1 MRIVRPFAEYV
12 LIISSRSE
20 RMSVKR
26 TILKGT
32 FILTITGFATRFMGF
47 FYRIFLSHT
56 FGEEG
61 VGLYQLIFPVY
72 ALCFS
77 LTCAGIET
85 ALARCVAKRASTGKK
100 KEAKML
106 LSTSIALSVSL
117 SVIVMLLLQ
126 NHAELIAARF
136 LQEERCVNLLIIL
149 SYAFPFASVHS
160 CIVGYYLGLKETKIP
175 AFSQLI
181 EQLVRIL
188 SVYLFYLIGMKN
200 GTKFGISI
208 AVGGLIA
215 GEIASSMFCLKTI
228 SKKETVC
235 RCLTKKSTAL
245 TEYTAFAGELFLLSA
260 PLTAS
265 RVLLNLL
272 QSVEAVSIPLKLQ
285 SHGLSV
291 SQSLSIYG
299 VLTGMALPCVLFPSA
314 ITNSISTMLLP
325 TVAEAQTLN
334 RGRQMRNIIQKSV
347 CCCVLLGSLCCI
359 ILLATGQWIGHF
371 IFNSRSAG
379 DYIVTLAWM
388 CPFLYANTTLI
399 SIINGI
405 GKTALSF
412 LINTFSLILRIFSVF
427 YCIPLL
433 GIEGYLLGL
442 LFSQLAAFVLCIL
455 YLSHYLR
462 SPQIRAS
469 V

>member
-1 MRIVRPFAEYV
+1 
-12 LIISSRSE
+12 
-20 RMSVKR
+20 MSVKR

-32 FILTITGFATRFMGF
+32 LILTITGFATRFMGF

-85 ALARCVAKRASTGKK
+85 ALARCVAKRASVGKK
-100 KEAKML
+100 KEARTL
-106 LSTSIALSVSL
+106 LFTGMALSVSL

-126 NHAELIAARF
+126 NYAELIAAQF
-136 LQEERCVNLLIIL
+136 LKEKRCGSFLVIL
-149 SYAFPFASVHS
+149 SYAFPFASIHS

-175 AFSQLI
+175 AVSQLI

-188 SVYLFYLIGMKN
+188 SVYLLYLMGIKN
-200 GTKFGISI
+200 GTKFSISI
-208 AVGGLIA
+208 AVGGLII
-215 GEIASSMFCLKTI
+215 GEIASSMFCLKMITKI
-228 SKKETVC
+228 TLQGQS
-235 RCLTKKSTAL
+235 LTKRIIRLPEYL
-245 TEYTAFAGELFLLSA
+245 TYAGELFILSA

-272 QSVEAVSIPLKLQ
+272 QSIEAVSIPLKLQ
-285 SHGLSV
+285 MHGMSV
-291 SQSLSIYG
+291 SQSLSTYG

-314 ITNSISTMLLP
+314 ITNSVSTMLLP

-334 RGRQMRNIIQKSV
+334 RARQMKSIIQKSV

-359 ILLATGQWIGHF
+359 LLLLSGQWIGTF
-371 IFNSRSAG
+371 IFKSYSAG

-405 GKTALSF
+405 GKTTLSF
-412 LINTFSLILRIFSVF
+412 FINSLSLLIRIISVF
-427 YCIPLL
+427 YCIPLF

-442 LFSQLAAFVLCIL
+442 LASQLAAFLLCIL
-455 YLSHYLR
+455 YLSHYLHFQNKPLI
-462 SPQIRAS
+462 SLTKAS
-469 V
+469 G

>member
-1 MRIVRPFAEYV
+1 
-12 LIISSRSE
+12 
-20 RMSVKR
+20 MSVKR

-32 FILTITGFATRFMGF
+32 VILTITGFATRFMGF

-85 ALARCVAKRASTGKK
+85 ALARCVAKRASVGKK
-100 KEAKML
+100 KEARTL
-106 LSTSIALSVSL
+106 LFTAMAISVSL
-117 SVIVMLLLQ
+117 SAVIMLALQ
-126 NHAELIAARF
+126 RYADAVAAQF
-136 LQEERCVNLLIIL
+136 LQEERCAGLLIIL
-149 SYAFPFASVHS
+149 SYAFPFASIHS
-160 CIVGYYLGLKETKIP
+160 CIVGYYLGLKQTKIP

-181 EQLVRIL
+181 EQAVRIL
-188 SVYLFYLIGMKN
+188 SVYLFYLIGEKN
-200 GTKFGISI
+200 GAGFGISI
-208 AVGGLIA
+208 AVGGLVT
-215 GEIASSMFCLKTI
+215 GEIASSMFCLKHMA
-228 SKKETVC
+228 KKAPLYQS
-235 RCLTKKSTAL
+235 LTRKITKFPRYLSL
-245 TEYTAFAGELFLLSA
+245 AGELFLLSA

-272 QSVEAVSIPLKLQ
+272 QSIEAVSIPLKLQ
-285 SHGLSV
+285 AHGMSV
-291 SQSLSIYG
+291 SQSLSVYG

-314 ITNSISTMLLP
+314 ITNSVSTMLLP

-334 RGRQMRNIIQKSV
+334 RERQMRNIIQKSV
-347 CCCVLLGSLCCI
+347 CCCVLLGALCCM
-359 ILLATGQWIGHF
+359 LLLLSGQWIGLV

-427 YCIPLL
+427 YCIPVF

-442 LFSQLAAFVLCIL
+442 LASQLASFLLCIF
-455 YLSHYLR
+455 YLSHYLHT
-462 SPQIRAS
+462 SAKN
-469 V
+469 

>member
-1 MRIVRPFAEYV
+1 
-12 LIISSRSE
+12 
-20 RMSVKR
+20 MSVKR

-32 FILTITGFATRFMGF
+32 LILTITGFATRFMGF

-77 LTCAGIET
+77 LTSAGIET
-85 ALARCVAKRASTGKK
+85 ALARCVAKRASVGKK
-100 KEAKML
+100 KEARTL
-106 LSTSIALSVSL
+106 LFTAMALSVTL
-117 SVIVMLLLQ
+117 SVVVMLLLQ
-126 NHAELIAARF
+126 SYAGLIAEQF
-136 LQEERCVNLLIIL
+136 LQEKRCYSLLIIL
-149 SYAFPFASVHS
+149 SYAFPFASIHS
-160 CIVGYYLGLKETKIP
+160 CIVGYYLGRKETGIP

-188 SVYLFYLIGMKN
+188 SVYLFCLIGTRN
-200 GTKFGISI
+200 GTEFGIST

-215 GEIASSMFCLKTI
+215 GEIASSMFCLKMIT
-228 SKKETVC
+228 KKTTVYQ
-235 RCLTKKSTAL
+235 RLTKKITKL
-245 TEYTAFAGELFLLSA
+245 PEYLGLAGELFLLSA

-272 QSVEAVSIPLKLQ
+272 QSIEAVSIPLKLQ
-285 SHGLSV
+285 SHGMSI

-314 ITNSISTMLLP
+314 ITNSVSTMLLP
-325 TVAEAQTLN
+325 TVAEAQTLK
-334 RGRQMRNIIQKSV
+334 REQQMRNIIQKSV
-347 CCCVLLGSLCCI
+347 CCCVLLGSICCI
-359 ILLATGQWIGHF
+359 LLLLSGQWIGSY

-412 LINTFSLILRIFSVF
+412 LINTFSLILRILSVF
-427 YCIPLL
+427 YCIPIF

-442 LFSQLAAFVLCIL
+442 LASQLAAFLLCIL

-462 SPQIRAS
+462 SPGSA
-469 V
+469 

>member
-1 MRIVRPFAEYV
+1 
-12 LIISSRSE
+12 
-20 RMSVKR
+20 MSVKR

-32 FILTITGFATRFMGF
+32 VILTITGFATRFMGF

-85 ALARCVAKRASTGKK
+85 ALARCVAKRASVGKK
-100 KEAKML
+100 KEARTL
-106 LSTSIALSVSL
+106 LFTAMAISVSL
-117 SVIVMLLLQ
+117 SAVIMLALQ
-126 NHAELIAARF
+126 RYADAVAAQF
-136 LQEERCVNLLIIL
+136 LQEERCAGLLIIL
-149 SYAFPFASVHS
+149 SYAFPFASIHS
-160 CIVGYYLGLKETKIP
+160 CIVGYYLGLKQTKIP

-181 EQLVRIL
+181 EQAVRIL
-188 SVYLFYLIGMKN
+188 SVYLFYLIGEKN
-200 GTKFGISI
+200 GAGFGISI
-208 AVGGLIA
+208 AVGGLVT
-215 GEIASSMFCLKTI
+215 GEIASSMFCLKHI
-228 SKKETVC
+228 AKKAPLYQS
-235 RCLTKKSTAL
+235 LTRKITKFPRYLSL
-245 TEYTAFAGELFLLSA
+245 AGELFLLSA

-272 QSVEAVSIPLKLQ
+272 QSIEAVSIPLKLQ
-285 SHGLSV
+285 AHGMSV
-291 SQSLSIYG
+291 SQSLSVYG

-314 ITNSISTMLLP
+314 ITNSVSTMLLP

-334 RGRQMRNIIQKSV
+334 RERQMRNIIQKSV
-347 CCCVLLGSLCCI
+347 CCCVLLGTLCCM
-359 ILLATGQWIGHF
+359 LLLLSGQWIGLV

-427 YCIPLL
+427 YCIPVL

-442 LFSQLAAFVLCIL
+442 LASQLASFLLCIL

-462 SPQIRAS
+462 AS
-469 V
+469 AKN

>member
-1 MRIVRPFAEYV
+1 
-12 LIISSRSE
+12 
-20 RMSVKR
+20 MSVKR

-32 FILTITGFATRFMGF
+32 IILTITGFATRFMGF

-85 ALARCVAKRASTGKK
+85 ALARCVAKRASVGKK
-100 KEAKML
+100 KEARTL
-106 LSTSIALSVSL
+106 LFTAMAISVSL
-117 SVIVMLLLQ
+117 SAAIMLALQ
-126 NHAELIAARF
+126 RYADAVAAQF
-136 LQEERCVNLLIIL
+136 LQEERCAGLLIIL
-149 SYAFPFASVHS
+149 SYAFPFASIHS
-160 CIVGYYLGLKETKIP
+160 CIVGYYLGLKQTKIP

-181 EQLVRIL
+181 EQAVRIL
-188 SVYLFYLIGMKN
+188 SVYLFYLIGEKN
-200 GTKFGISI
+200 GAGFGISI
-208 AVGGLIA
+208 AVGGLVT
-215 GEIASSMFCLKTI
+215 GEIASSMFCLKHMA
-228 SKKETVC
+228 KKAPLYQS
-235 RCLTKKSTAL
+235 LTRKITKFPRYLSL
-245 TEYTAFAGELFLLSA
+245 AGELFLLSA

-272 QSVEAVSIPLKLQ
+272 QSIEAVSIPLKLQ
-285 SHGLSV
+285 AHGMSV
-291 SQSLSIYG
+291 SQSLSVYG

-314 ITNSISTMLLP
+314 ITNSVSTMLLP

-334 RGRQMRNIIQKSV
+334 RERQMRNIIQKSV
-347 CCCVLLGSLCCI
+347 CCCVLLGTLCCM
-359 ILLATGQWIGHF
+359 LLLLSGQWIGLV

-427 YCIPLL
+427 YCIPVF

-442 LFSQLAAFVLCIL
+442 LASQLASFLLCIF

-462 SPQIRAS
+462 AS
-469 V
+469 AKN

>member
-1 MRIVRPFAEYV
+1 
-12 LIISSRSE
+12 
-20 RMSVKR
+20 MSVKR

-77 LTCAGIET
+77 LTSAGIET
-85 ALARCVAKRASTGKK
+85 ALARCVAKRASVGKK
-100 KEAKML
+100 KEARKL
-106 LSTSIALSVSL
+106 LFTAMALSVSL

-126 NHAELIAARF
+126 SYAGLIAEQF
-136 LQEERCVNLLIIL
+136 LQETRCSDLLIIL

-160 CIVGYYLGLKETKIP
+160 CIVGYYLGLKETGIP

-188 SVYLFYLIGMKN
+188 SVYLFYLIGTRS
-200 GTKFGISI
+200 GADFGISI

-215 GEIASSMFCLKTI
+215 GEIASSMFCLKI
-228 SKKETVC
+228 I
-235 RCLTKKSTAL
+235 TKKTPVCQRLAKRIAELPKYL
-245 TEYTAFAGELFLLSA
+245 TFAGELFLLSA

-272 QSVEAVSIPLKLQ
+272 QSIEAVSIPLKLQ
-285 SHGLSV
+285 SHGMTV

-314 ITNSISTMLLP
+314 ITNSVSTMLLP
-325 TVAEAQTLN
+325 TVAEAQTLK
-334 RGRQMRNIIQKSV
+334 REHQMKNIIQKSV

-359 ILLATGQWIGHF
+359 LLLLSGQWIGFH
-371 IFNSRSAG
+371 IFNSRYAG

-405 GKTALSF
+405 GKTTLSF
-412 LINTFSLILRIFSVF
+412 LINTFSLILRILSVF
-427 YCIPLL
+427 YCIPVF

-442 LFSQLAAFVLCIL
+442 LASQLAAFLLCIL

-462 SPQIRAS
+462 SPKSA
-469 V
+469 

>member
-1 MRIVRPFAEYV
+1 
-12 LIISSRSE
+12 
-20 RMSVKR
+20 MSVKR

-32 FILTITGFATRFMGF
+32 VILTITGFATRFMGF

-85 ALARCVAKRASTGKK
+85 ALARCVAKRASVGKK
-100 KEAKML
+100 KEARTL
-106 LSTSIALSVSL
+106 LFTAMAISVSL
-117 SVIVMLLLQ
+117 SAVIMLALQ
-126 NHAELIAARF
+126 RYADAVAAQF
-136 LQEERCVNLLIIL
+136 LQEERCAGLLIIL
-149 SYAFPFASVHS
+149 SYAFPFASIHS
-160 CIVGYYLGLKETKIP
+160 CIVGYYLGLKQTKIP

-181 EQLVRIL
+181 EQAVRIL
-188 SVYLFYLIGMKN
+188 SVYLFYLIGEKN
-200 GTKFGISI
+200 GAGFGISI
-208 AVGGLIA
+208 AVGGLVT
-215 GEIASSMFCLKTI
+215 GEIASSMFCLKHMA
-228 SKKETVC
+228 KKAPLYQS
-235 RCLTKKSTAL
+235 LTRKITKFPRYLSL
-245 TEYTAFAGELFLLSA
+245 AGELFLLSA

-272 QSVEAVSIPLKLQ
+272 QSIEAVSIPLKLQ
-285 SHGLSV
+285 AHGMSV
-291 SQSLSIYG
+291 SQSLSVYG

-314 ITNSISTMLLP
+314 ITNSVSTMLLP

-334 RGRQMRNIIQKSV
+334 RERQMRNIIQKSV
-347 CCCVLLGSLCCI
+347 CCCVLLGTLCCM
-359 ILLATGQWIGHF
+359 LLLLSGQWIGLV

-427 YCIPLL
+427 YCIPVF

-442 LFSQLAAFVLCIL
+442 LASQLASFLLCIF
-455 YLSHYLR
+455 YLSHYLH
-462 SPQIRAS
+462 AS
-469 V
+469 AKN

>member
-1 MRIVRPFAEYV
+1 
-12 LIISSRSE
+12 
-20 RMSVKR
+20 MSVKR

-77 LTCAGIET
+77 LTSAGIET
-85 ALARCVAKRASTGKK
+85 ALARCVAKRASVGKK
-100 KEAKML
+100 KEARKL
-106 LSTSIALSVSL
+106 LFTAMALSVSL

-126 NHAELIAARF
+126 SYAGLIAEQF
-136 LQEERCVNLLIIL
+136 LQETRCSDLLIIL

-160 CIVGYYLGLKETKIP
+160 CIVGYYLGLKETGIP

-188 SVYLFYLIGMKN
+188 SVYLFYLIGTRS
-200 GTKFGISI
+200 GADFGISI

-215 GEIASSMFCLKTI
+215 GEIASSMFCLKI
-228 SKKETVC
+228 I
-235 RCLTKKSTAL
+235 TKKTPVCQRLAKRIAELPKYL
-245 TEYTAFAGELFLLSA
+245 TFAGELFLLSA

-272 QSVEAVSIPLKLQ
+272 QSIEAVSIPLKLQ
-285 SHGLSV
+285 SHGMTV

-314 ITNSISTMLLP
+314 ITNSVSTMLLP
-325 TVAEAQTLN
+325 TVAEAQTLK
-334 RGRQMRNIIQKSV
+334 REQQMKNIIQKSV

-359 ILLATGQWIGHF
+359 LLLLSGQWIGFH
-371 IFNSRSAG
+371 IFNSRYAG

-405 GKTALSF
+405 GKTTLSF
-412 LINTFSLILRIFSVF
+412 LINTFSLILRILSVF
-427 YCIPLL
+427 YCIPVF

-442 LFSQLAAFVLCIL
+442 LASQLAAFLLCIL

-462 SPQIRAS
+462 SPKSA
-469 V
+469 

>member
-1 MRIVRPFAEYV
+1 
-12 LIISSRSE
+12 
-20 RMSVKR
+20 MSVKR

-47 FYRIFLSHT
+47 FHRIFLSHT

-77 LTCAGIET
+77 LTSAGIET
-85 ALARCVAKRASTGKK
+85 ALARCVAKRASVGKK
-100 KEAKML
+100 KEARKL
-106 LSTSIALSVSL
+106 LFTAMALSVSL

-126 NHAELIAARF
+126 SFAGLIAEQF
-136 LQEERCVNLLIIL
+136 LQETRCSDLLIIL

-160 CIVGYYLGLKETKIP
+160 CIVGYYLGLKETGIP

-188 SVYLFYLIGMKN
+188 SVYLFYLIGTRS
-200 GTKFGISI
+200 GTDFGISI
-208 AVGGLIA
+208 AVSGLIA
-215 GEIASSMFCLKTI
+215 GEIASSMFCLKIIT
-228 SKKETVC
+228 KKTTVC
-235 RCLTKKSTAL
+235 QRLAKRIAELPKYLT
-245 TEYTAFAGELFLLSA
+245 FAGELFLLSA

-272 QSVEAVSIPLKLQ
+272 QSIEAVSIPLKLQ
-285 SHGLSV
+285 SHGMTV

-314 ITNSISTMLLP
+314 ITNSVSTMLLP
-325 TVAEAQTLN
+325 TVAEAQTLK
-334 RGRQMRNIIQKSV
+334 REQQMKNIIQKSV

-359 ILLATGQWIGHF
+359 LLLLSGQWIGFH
-371 IFNSRSAG
+371 IFNSRYAG

-405 GKTALSF
+405 GKTTLSF
-412 LINTFSLILRIFSVF
+412 LINTFSLILRILSVF
-427 YCIPLL
+427 YCIPVF

-442 LFSQLAAFVLCIL
+442 LASQLAAFLLCIL

-462 SPQIRAS
+462 SPKSA
-469 V
+469 

>member
-1 MRIVRPFAEYV
+1 
-12 LIISSRSE
+12 
-20 RMSVKR
+20 MSVKR

-32 FILTITGFATRFMGF
+32 LILTITGFATRFMGF

-77 LTCAGIET
+77 LTSAGIET
-85 ALARCVAKRASTGKK
+85 ALARCVAKRVSVGKK
-100 KEAKML
+100 KEARKL
-106 LSTSIALSVSL
+106 LFTAMALSVSL

-126 NHAELIAARF
+126 SYAGLIAEQF
-136 LQEERCVNLLIIL
+136 LQETRCDSLLIIL

-160 CIVGYYLGLKETKIP
+160 CIVGYYLGLKETGIP

-181 EQLVRIL
+181 EQLIRIL
-188 SVYLFYLIGMKN
+188 SVYLFYLIGIRN
-200 GTKFGISI
+200 GTEFGISI

-215 GEIASSMFCLKTI
+215 GEIASSMFCLKMIT
-228 SKKETVC
+228 KKALDYQ
-235 RCLTKKSTAL
+235 RLTKKIAKL
-245 TEYTAFAGELFLLSA
+245 PEYLGLAGELFLLSA

-272 QSVEAVSIPLKLQ
+272 QSIEAVSIPLRLQ
-285 SHGLSV
+285 SHGMSV

-314 ITNSISTMLLP
+314 ITNSVSTMLLP

-334 RGRQMRNIIQKSV
+334 REQQMRNIIQKSV
-347 CCCVLLGSLCCI
+347 CCCVLLGSACCI
-359 ILLATGQWIGHF
+359 FLLLSGQWIGSY

-405 GKTALSF
+405 GKTTLSF
-412 LINTFSLILRIFSVF
+412 LINTFSLILRILSVF
-427 YCIPLL
+427 YCIPIF

-442 LFSQLAAFVLCIL
+442 LASQLAAFLLCIL
-455 YLSHYLR
+455 YLSHYLH
-462 SPQIRAS
+462 SPKHA
-469 V
+469 

>member
-1 MRIVRPFAEYV
+1 
-12 LIISSRSE
+12 
-20 RMSVKR
+20 MSVKR

-32 FILTITGFATRFMGF
+32 LILTITGFATRFMGF

-77 LTCAGIET
+77 LTSAGIET
-85 ALARCVAKRASTGKK
+85 ALARCVAKRVSVGKK
-100 KEAKML
+100 KEARTL
-106 LSTSIALSVSL
+106 LFTGMAISVSL

-126 NHAELIAARF
+126 NYAELIAAQF
-136 LQEERCVNLLIIL
+136 LQEERCSSFLIIL
-149 SYAFPFASVHS
+149 SYSFPFASIHS

-188 SVYLFYLIGMKN
+188 SVYLFYLAGIKN

-215 GEIASSMFCLKTI
+215 GEIASSMFCLKMIT
-228 SKKETVC
+228 KKTPYC
-235 RCLTKKSTAL
+235 QSLTKRITKL
-245 TEYTAFAGELFLLSA
+245 PEYISYAGELLLLSA

-272 QSVEAVSIPLKLQ
+272 QSIEAVSIPLKLQ
-285 SHGLSV
+285 LHGMTV
-291 SQSLSIYG
+291 SQSLSTYG

-314 ITNSISTMLLP
+314 ITNSVSTMLLP

-334 RGRQMRNIIQKSV
+334 RRQQMKNIIQKSV
-347 CCCVLLGSLCCI
+347 CCCVLL
-359 ILLATGQWIGHF
+359 
-371 IFNSRSAG
+371 
-379 DYIVTLAWM
+379 
-388 CPFLYANTTLI
+388 
-399 SIINGI
+399 
-405 GKTALSF
+405 
-412 LINTFSLILRIFSVF
+412 
-427 YCIPLL
+427 
-433 GIEGYLLGL
+433 
-442 LFSQLAAFVLCIL
+442 
-455 YLSHYLR
+455 
-462 SPQIRAS
+462 
-469 V
+469 

>member
-1 MRIVRPFAEYV
+1 
-12 LIISSRSE
+12 
-20 RMSVKR
+20 MSVKR

-77 LTCAGIET
+77 LTSAGIET
-85 ALARCVAKRASTGKK
+85 ALARCVAKRVSLGKK
-100 KEAKML
+100 REAKAFLFTSIL
-106 LSTSIALSVSL
+106 LSVTASCL
-117 SVIVMLLLQ
+117 VMLFLQ
-126 NHAELIAARF
+126 KYSGLIASSF
-136 LQEERCVNLLIIL
+136 LQEERCADLLIIL

-160 CIVGYYLGLKETKIP
+160 CIIGYYFGLKETGIP

-181 EQLVRIL
+181 EQVVRIL
-188 SVYLFYLIGMKN
+188 SVYLLYIAGLKN
-200 GTKFGISI
+200 GTRFGIAI
-208 AVGGLIA
+208 AVAGLVI
-215 GEIASSMFCLKTI
+215 GEIASSVFCFEMI
-228 SKKETVC
+228 
-235 RCLTKKSTAL
+235 TKKMPLRQGIIQKFSDLSHYL
-245 TEYTAFAGELFLLSA
+245 TYAKELFTLSV

-285 SHGLSV
+285 ESGLST
-291 SQSLSIYG
+291 SYSLSIYG

-314 ITNSISTMLLP
+314 ITNSVSTMLLP
-325 TVAEAQTLN
+325 TIAEAQALN
-334 RGRQMRNIIQKSV
+334 HKQQMKRIIQKSV
-347 CCCVLLGSLCCI
+347 CYCVLLGSLCCI
-359 ILLATGQWIGHF
+359 LLLVSGQWIGSCL
-371 IFNSRSAG
+371 FNSRYAG

-388 CPFLYANTTLI
+388 CPFLYTNTTLI

-405 GKTALSF
+405 GKTTLSF
-412 LINTFSLILRIFSVF
+412 FINSFNLVIRILSVF
-427 YCIPLL
+427 FCIPLF

-442 LFSQLAAFVLCIL
+442 LASQLAAFLLCIL
-455 YLSHYLR
+455 YLRCY
-462 SPQIRAS
+462 IRNTIS
-469 V
+469 VSAVR

>member
-1 MRIVRPFAEYV
+1 
-12 LIISSRSE
+12 
-20 RMSVKR
+20 MSVKR

-32 FILTITGFATRFMGF
+32 VILTITGFATRFMGF

-85 ALARCVAKRASTGKK
+85 ALARCVAKRASVGKK
-100 KEAKML
+100 KEARTL
-106 LSTSIALSVSL
+106 LFTAMAISVSL
-117 SVIVMLLLQ
+117 SAVIMLALQ
-126 NHAELIAARF
+126 RYADAVAAQF
-136 LQEERCVNLLIIL
+136 LQEERCAGLLIIL
-149 SYAFPFASVHS
+149 SYAFPFASIHS
-160 CIVGYYLGLKETKIP
+160 CIVGYYLGLKQTKIP

-181 EQLVRIL
+181 EQAVRIL
-188 SVYLFYLIGMKN
+188 SVYLFYLIGEKN
-200 GTKFGISI
+200 GAGFGISI
-208 AVGGLIA
+208 AVGGLVT
-215 GEIASSMFCLKTI
+215 GEIASSMFCLKHMA
-228 SKKETVC
+228 KKAPLYQS
-235 RCLTKKSTAL
+235 LTRKITKFPRYLSL
-245 TEYTAFAGELFLLSA
+245 AGELFLLSA

-272 QSVEAVSIPLKLQ
+272 QSIEAVSIPLKLQ
-285 SHGLSV
+285 AHGMSV
-291 SQSLSIYG
+291 SQSLSVYG

-314 ITNSISTMLLP
+314 ITNSVSTMLLP

-334 RGRQMRNIIQKSV
+334 RERQMRNIIQKSV
-347 CCCVLLGSLCCI
+347 CCCVLLGALCCM
-359 ILLATGQWIGHF
+359 LLLLSGQWIGLV

-427 YCIPLL
+427 YCIPVL

-442 LFSQLAAFVLCIL
+442 LASQLASFLLCIL

-462 SPQIRAS
+462 AS
-469 V
+469 AKN